1 MAEKMRRLWLSNII
15 FPEVSDRLGLP
26 RVVVGSWMMAY
37 KSLLQAKRNAPE
49 IISNQEVIS
58 IYQNG
63 LLVARKRIDAKRAH
77 WL

>member
-1 MAEKMRRLWLSNII
+1 MATYTII
-15 FPEVSDRLGLP
+15 KTYCNRIVSEETREF
-26 RVVVGSWMMAY
+26 

-49 IISNQEVIS
+49 IISNQEVVS

-77 WL
+77 WI

>member
-1 MAEKMRRLWLSNII
+1 MTEYKIVKTYRNQI
-15 FPEVSDRLGLP
+15 VSEETHE
-26 RVVVGSWMMAY
+26 Y
-37 KSLLQAKRNAPE
+37 KSLNAAKRNAPE
-49 IISNQEVIS
+49 VISNQEVVA

>member
-1 MAEKMRRLWLSNII
+1 MEYKIVKTYRNQI
-15 FPEVSDRLGLP
+15 VSEETREF
-26 RVVVGSWMMAY
+26 

>member
-1 MAEKMRRLWLSNII
+1 MTEYKIVKTYRNQI
-15 FPEVSDRLGLP
+15 VSEETREFN
-26 RVVVGSWMMAY
+26 
-37 KSLLQAKRNAPE
+37 SLLQAKRNAPE
-49 IISNQEVIS
+49 IISNQEVVS

>member
-1 MAEKMRRLWLSNII
+1 MEYKIVKTYRNQI
-15 FPEVSDRLGLP
+15 VSEETGEF
-26 RVVVGSWMMAY
+26 

-49 IISNQEVIS
+49 IISNQEVVS

-63 LLVARKRIDAKRAH
+63 LLVARKRIDAKRSH

>member
-1 MAEKMRRLWLSNII
+1 MTEYKIVKTYCNRI
-15 FPEVSDRLGLP
+15 VSEETREF
-26 RVVVGSWMMAY
+26 

-49 IISNQEVIS
+49 IISNQEVVS

-77 WL
+77 WI

>member
-1 MAEKMRRLWLSNII
+1 MEYKIVKTYRNQI
-15 FPEVSDRLGLP
+15 VSEETREF
-26 RVVVGSWMMAY
+26 

-49 IISNQEVIS
+49 IISNQEVVS